1 MTVIQGTSDEVIVTQ
16 GASDRIMARCA
27 APDRP
32 VLCGESS
39 P

>member
-32 VLCGESS
+32 VLCDESL